1 MRDALREMI
10 KNLAFER
17 IKSDN
22 EEYVKY
28 RSFIKKNPEDENSDY
43 IIESKPLDEYV
54 DDSYRYGFRRRE
66 NRNYYMG
73 YNRIII
79 YNSLCSNLF
88 PLIFIKR
95 MTLLELLQ

>member
-17 IKSDN
+17 IKSGN

-43 IIESKPLDEYV
+43 IVESKPLDEYV
-54 DDSYRYGFRRRE
+54 DDIYTAIDMALEEEKIETITWS
-66 NRNYYMG
+66 
-73 YNRIII
+73 IIAASSIILCILI
-79 YNSLCSNLF
+79 YSLL
-88 PLIFIKR
+88 
-95 MTLLELLQ
+95 

>member
-28 RSFIKKNPEDENSDY
+28 RSLIKKNPEDENPDY

-54 DDSYRYGFRRRE
+54 DDIYTAIDMALEEEKIETITWALIVASS
-66 NRNYYMG
+66 
-73 YNRIII
+73 IILCVLI
-79 YNSLCSNLF
+79 YSLLF
-88 PLIFIKR
+88 L
-95 MTLLELLQ
+95 

>member
-17 IKSDN
+17 IKSGN

-54 DDSYRYGFRRRE
+54 DDIYTAIDMALEEEKTETITWAVIVSSS
-66 NRNYYMG
+66 
-73 YNRIII
+73 IILCVLI
-79 YNSLCSNLF
+79 YSLLF
-88 PLIFIKR
+88 L
-95 MTLLELLQ
+95 

>member
-54 DDSYRYGFRRRE
+54 DDIYTAIDMALEEEKTETITWAVIVSS
-66 NRNYYMG
+66 
-73 YNRIII
+73 IILCVLI
-79 YNSLCSNLF
+79 YSLLF
-88 PLIFIKR
+88 L
-95 MTLLELLQ
+95 

>member
-54 DDSYRYGFRRRE
+54 DDIYTDGSYVS
-66 NRNYYMG
+66 
-73 YNRIII
+73 YNEVPHGWISKSAE
-79 YNSLCSNLF
+79 SLML
-88 PLIFIKR
+88 
-95 MTLLELLQ
+95 

>member
-28 RSFIKKNPEDENSDY
+28 RSFIKKNPEDKNSDY
-43 IIESKPLDEYV
+43 IIASKRLDEYV
-54 DDSYRYGFRRRE
+54 DEIYTAIDMALE
-66 NRNYYMG
+66 EEKTETITWA
-73 YNRIII
+73 IIVSASIILCILI
-79 YNSLCSNLF
+79 YSLLF
-88 PLIFIKR
+88 L
-95 MTLLELLQ
+95 

>member
-17 IKSDN
+17 IESDN

-54 DDSYRYGFRRRE
+54 DDIYTAIDMALEEEKTETITWAVIVSSS
-66 NRNYYMG
+66 
-73 YNRIII
+73 IILCVLI
-79 YNSLCSNLF
+79 YSLLF
-88 PLIFIKR
+88 L
-95 MTLLELLQ
+95 

>member
-54 DDSYRYGFRRRE
+54 DDIYTAIDMALEEEKTEAITWAVIVSSS
-66 NRNYYMG
+66 
-73 YNRIII
+73 IILCVLI
-79 YNSLCSNLF
+79 YSLLF
-88 PLIFIKR
+88 L
-95 MTLLELLQ
+95 